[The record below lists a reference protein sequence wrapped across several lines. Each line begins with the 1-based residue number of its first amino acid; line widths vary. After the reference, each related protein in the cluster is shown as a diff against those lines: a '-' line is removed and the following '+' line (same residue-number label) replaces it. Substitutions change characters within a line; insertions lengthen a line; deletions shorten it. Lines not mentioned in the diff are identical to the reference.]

1 MKKLLTLLCCCV
13 ASGLAAEEPQPSVYM
28 VSNAHLDTQWNWDVK
43 TTIDTYV
50 RNTLYQNL
58 WLLEQHPDY
67 IFNFEG
73 AVKYRWMKEY
83 YPEGY
88 RKIRDF
94 IQQGR
99 WHISGASW
107 DATDPNIP
115 STESFFRNIL
125 LGQEFYKQEFGRK
138 STDIFLPDCFGFS
151 YTLPTIATHAGLIGF
166 STQKLQWRKKPFYGD
181 SKIPF
186 RFGYWQGVDG
196 SRILAALDG
205 QGYSKKFSGEDLSCD
220 EELRKLARNY
230 PGQKGFRYYG
240 TGDIGGS
247 PTPLSVES
255 VIKGVHGNGPL
266 RIVSAA
272 SDQLFR
278 EYLDAEEPD
287 SLPLFNG
294 ELLMDVH
301 ATGCYTSQAA
311 MKLYNRRNEQLADA
325 AERAAVIADWLGTAP
340 YPGAELTEEW
350 RRFIWHQFHDDLTG
364 TSIPRAYTYSW
375 NDEIIAQTRFS
386 DLLTSS
392 TAAVA
397 RSLET
402 RTKGVPVIVFNPLS
416 QSRRDLV
423 AARIPMPEPPT
434 GISVYGPDG
443 HRVKAQLQSYK
454 AGMAEIL
461 FAAEVAP
468 VSYSVFEV
476 RSSGKTS
483 SALKATPRSLENR
496 IYRIRLDDQGNI
508 VSIFDKRYSRE
519 MVKNGEAIRLI
530 LFPENKSYEWPAWEI
545 LKETVDSTPTT
556 IDGNVRI
563 SIDELGPVRASLRVE
578 KTYGESRFV
587 QIISLTDGA
596 QDDRID
602 VRNEMDWREPHA
614 LLKAEFPLTVANAE
628 ATYDLGIGSVRRGN
642 NTETAYEVFAQQW
655 ADLTAPDESY
665 GVAILNDSKYGWDKP
680 ADNTLRLT
688 LLHTPR
694 TQSRYAYQDKQDW
707 GYHTFTYSI
716 VGHTGNYRQTDIVRK
731 ADALNN
737 PLYAFRTEKHAGEL
751 GRRFSMAATNDSGI
765 DIKAMKKAESGEF
778 YVVRV
783 YETQGETHPDAR
795 LLFNSDIVWARELN
809 GIEEEIGE
817 VAFEGNTL
825 HFTARPFAPKTFAV
839 RLSGSRERERPRT
852 EPLTLPWNAQGY
864 TNDAFYGFADVDGRG
879 NSYACE
885 LLPERLISDNTEFQL
900 GEFGR
905 PNILRC
911 NGDTLRWNAG
921 NGYKTLYLLAASADR
936 DRTAEFRISDRVIH
950 RSVPYY
956 SGFFGQWGGF
966 EQQFRGYVRDAEVA
980 WVGTHRHTRNGNE
993 PYTFTYMYRIAVPLQ
1008 ENDDYV
1014 VLPQDKNLIIFAA
1027 TLSEAETDQTVPAA
1041 EFRRLSIRTANNVFT
1056 TR

>member
-13 ASGLAAEEPQPSVYM
+13 ASGLAAEEPKPSVYM

-58 WLLEQHPDY
+58 WLLEHNPDY

-73 AVKYRWMKEY
+73 AIKYRWMKEY
-83 YPEGY
+83 YPEAY

-220 EELRKLARNY
+220 EELQKLARNY

-266 RIVSAA
+266 RIVSAT

-325 AERAAVIADWLGTAP
+325 AERAAVIADWLGAAP

-443 HRVKAQLQSYK
+443 HGSRLNCKVTRLEWPKFSLPQRWPQS
-454 AGMAEIL
+454 AI
-461 FAAEVAP
+461 
-468 VSYSVFEV
+468 
-476 RSSGKTS
+476 
-483 SALKATPRSLENR
+483 RSLR
-496 IYRIRLDDQGNI
+496 
-508 VSIFDKRYSRE
+508 S
-519 MVKNGEAIRLI
+519 
-530 LFPENKSYEWPAWEI
+530 
-545 LKETVDSTPTT
+545 
-556 IDGNVRI
+556 
-563 SIDELGPVRASLRVE
+563 
-578 KTYGESRFV
+578 
-587 QIISLTDGA
+587 
-596 QDDRID
+596 
-602 VRNEMDWREPHA
+602 
-614 LLKAEFPLTVANAE
+614 
-628 ATYDLGIGSVRRGN
+628 
-642 NTETAYEVFAQQW
+642 
-655 ADLTAPDESY
+655 
-665 GVAILNDSKYGWDKP
+665 
-680 ADNTLRLT
+680 
-688 LLHTPR
+688 
-694 TQSRYAYQDKQDW
+694 
-707 GYHTFTYSI
+707 
-716 VGHTGNYRQTDIVRK
+716 
-731 ADALNN
+731 
-737 PLYAFRTEKHAGEL
+737 
-751 GRRFSMAATNDSGI
+751 AA
-765 DIKAMKKAESGEF
+765 A
-778 YVVRV
+778 
-783 YETQGETHPDAR
+783 
-795 LLFNSDIVWARELN
+795 
-809 GIEEEIGE
+809 
-817 VAFEGNTL
+817 
-825 HFTARPFAPKTFAV
+825 ARPP
-839 RLSGSRERERPRT
+839 
-852 EPLTLPWNAQGY
+852 
-864 TNDAFYGFADVDGRG
+864 
-879 NSYACE
+879 
-885 LLPERLISDNTEFQL
+885 
-900 GEFGR
+900 
-905 PNILRC
+905 
-911 NGDTLRWNAG
+911 
-921 NGYKTLYLLAASADR
+921 
-936 DRTAEFRISDRVIH
+936 
-950 RSVPYY
+950 VP
-956 SGFFGQWGGF
+956 
-966 EQQFRGYVRDAEVA
+966 
-980 WVGTHRHTRNGNE
+980 
-993 PYTFTYMYRIAVPLQ
+993 
-1008 ENDDYV
+1008 
-1014 VLPQDKNLIIFAA
+1014 
-1027 TLSEAETDQTVPAA
+1027 
-1041 EFRRLSIRTANNVFT
+1041 
-1056 TR
+1056 